1 MSSNYFHLMPCS
13 KLIMFTFQKLKL
25 ILQNPIMALFQLVLA
40 LVSIVARV
48 IQLYTFIKLFI
59 VLCIVLSCIIVFFQ
73 MIVVF

>member
-1 MSSNYFHLMPCS
+1 MPCS
-13 KLIMFTFQKLKL
+13 KIIMFTFQKLKL

-48 IQLYTFIKLFI
+48 IQLYTSIKLFI

>member
-1 MSSNYFHLMPCS
+1 MPCS

>member
-1 MSSNYFHLMPCS
+1 MPCS
-13 KLIMFTFQKLKL
+13 KIIMFTFQKLKL